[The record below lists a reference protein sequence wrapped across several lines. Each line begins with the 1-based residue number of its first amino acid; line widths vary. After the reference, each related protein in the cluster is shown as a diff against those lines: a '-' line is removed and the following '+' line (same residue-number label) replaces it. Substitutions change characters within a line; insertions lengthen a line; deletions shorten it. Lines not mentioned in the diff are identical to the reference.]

1 MRVTSVALSLSVL
14 ASANA
19 QIFQIPEVERITAQ
33 VVHRFSNYIK
43 YNGPTKEALAAM
55 KPEKQQTQVSQS
67 TAADASYW
75 LADITH
81 QGLAAFNSDPSTYTV
96 FRNVMDYGA
105 KGERL
110 SFFFSPLRGTDLT
123 VENR

>member
-1 MRVTSVALSLSVL
+1 MRVTSLAFSLSLL

-19 QIFQIPEVERITAQ
+19 QLLQIPQVERLSTQ
-33 VVHRFSNYIK
+33 VVRHFSNYIK

-55 KPEKQQTQVSQS
+55 KPEKQQAPVSQS

-75 LADITH
+75 LADIKH
-81 QGLAAFNSDPSTYTV
+81 QGLAAFNADPSNYTV

-105 KGERL
+105 VGECSS
-110 SFFFSPLRGTDLT
+110 SFS
-123 VENR
+123 